1 MYYFSVEVYEI
12 YCYSLRKYFVEA
24 GWLNVLDWIGLM
36 SAYQAY
42 VSLGLLVAA
51 MPTLFG
57 DAYQG
62 LESHRRGHY
71 ANLSAQNDFQMWLA
85 FCVFL
90 IYFRA
95 LK

>member
-1 MYYFSVEVYEI
+1 MAPK
-12 YCYSLRKYFVEA
+12 RKA
-24 GWLNVLDWIGLM
+24 KADNADGAAPAPKM